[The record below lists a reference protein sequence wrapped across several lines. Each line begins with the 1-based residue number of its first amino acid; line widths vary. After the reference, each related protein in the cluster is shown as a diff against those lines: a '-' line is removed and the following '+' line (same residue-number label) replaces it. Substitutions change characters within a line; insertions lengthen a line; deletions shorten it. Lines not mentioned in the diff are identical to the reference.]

1 MCVEYGR
8 TPAGC
13 TWNGIFCTSKIRHTS
28 YRNWCKQ
35 GQSRTQS
42 IREQEEGKP
51 RRNADQGSSTLY
63 PVQKVQLTN
72 KVKSDHMTN

>member
-13 TWNGIFCTSKIRHTS
+13 TWNGIFCMSKIRHTS

-42 IREQEEGKP
+42 VREQEEGKP

-63 PVQKVQLTN
+63 PEQKVQLTN
-72 KVKSDHMTN
+72 KVKSDRMTN